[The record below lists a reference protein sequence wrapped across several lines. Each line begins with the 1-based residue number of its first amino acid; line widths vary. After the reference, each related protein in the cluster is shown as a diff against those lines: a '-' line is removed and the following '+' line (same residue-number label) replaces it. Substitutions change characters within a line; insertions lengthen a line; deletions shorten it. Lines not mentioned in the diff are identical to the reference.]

1 MSKEAYFA
9 FSQLLHNSNYIT
21 STRPEDFL
29 KNDKYW
35 KAFLND
41 CLNKF
46 TLEEIKNEMEEILK
60 EFKKIDNA
68 VKTRSIKMDKF
79 YDHPAY
85 KLIVT
90 MMDEVLKTKN

>member
-1 MSKEAYFA
+1 
-9 FSQLLHNSNYIT
+9 
-21 STRPEDFL
+21 
-29 KNDKYW
+29 
-35 KAFLND
+35 
-41 CLNKF
+41 
-46 TLEEIKNEMEEILK
+46 MEEILK

-90 MMDEVLKTKN
+90 MMDEIPKTTIKNKNKQ